1 MSEQLDCSFYFMS
14 CLCRHMMSFNIFA
27 SFVLHR
33 SACGSRPSAQ
43 TFLQTFRASH
53 ATGRQFHIKLYRNP
67 STSGII
73 RNGQSPGASNMFS
86 YVALDPVEFR
96 GVPRC
101 FSWLPFWVELAVV
114 FCVFPAWFLLQPY
127 CMLRG
132 IACSFLVWASP
143 PIGKARFSM
152 FVLTVCTEA
161 FLLVVSVAAANVDA
175 HAFLLLSCMV

>member
-1 MSEQLDCSFYFMS
+1 MVSPYL
-14 CLCRHMMSFNIFA
+14 FA

-33 SACGSRPSAQ
+33 SACGSCFSAQ

-53 ATGRQFHIKLYRNP
+53 ATGRQFHIKREWNAFI
-67 STSGII
+67 SGIT
-73 RNGQSPGASNMFS
+73 RNGQSPRASNMFS
-86 YVALDPVEFR
+86 YVAVDPVEFR

-143 PIGKARFSM
+143 PIGKVRFSM
-152 FVLTVCTEA
+152 LVLTVCTEA
-161 FLLVVSVAAANVDA
+161 FLLVFSVAAANVDTL
-175 HAFLLLSCMV
+175 AFLLLSCMV